1 MKRTSHFTLIE
12 LLAVIGI
19 IAILASI
26 TVGGFGYASRRA
38 DAAKTQAIMEEFT
51 MALEAFKQDRGY
63 YPIMKTADDVI
74 LKKDDDSPWKAFLKG
89 NSKTKKPYMEN
100 LKPWEDM
107 ANDEEITL
115 EDAYGKALQYQC
127 PGSHNSFDLWSKGPD
142 KHNGD
147 KKAATTHPG
156 DGDDICNWKQ
166 N

>member
-63 YPIMKTADDVI
+63 YPIMKTAGDVNFQDDA
-74 LKKDDDSPWKAFLKG
+74 WKTFMKG
-89 NSKTKKPYMEN
+89 HSKTGKPYMQN
-100 LKPWEDM
+100 LTPD
-107 ANDEEITL
+107 DGDL

-127 PGSHNSFDLWSKGPD
+127 PGTHNKESFDLWSKGPD
-142 KHNGD
+142 KNNGD
-147 KKAATTHPG
+147 KKDSSSEAG